1 MKALRSEVDQLHA
14 QLCKG
19 LASTNRIL
27 ILYALADQALSVSN
41 LAETLEM
48 PQPTVSRH
56 LKVLRGSRI
65 VSDERKG
72 QSVIYSLTDRRGI
85 EALDL
90 LRQVLADSLRE
101 QSVLADSADRDL

>member
-27 ILYALADQALSVSN
+27 ILYALADQALNVSD

-56 LKVLRGSRI
+56 LKVLRDSRI
-65 VSDERKG
+65 VHDERQG
-72 QSVIYSLTDRRGI
+72 QSVVYSLADRRVI

>member
-1 MKALRSEVDQLHA
+1 MKGLRHEVDQLHA

-19 LASTNRIL
+19 LASSNRIL
-27 ILYALADQALSVSN
+27 ILYALADKPLNVTD
-41 LAETLEM
+41 LAEGLNM

-56 LKVLRGSRI
+56 LKVLRESRI
-65 VSDERKG
+65 VNDEREG
-72 QSVIYSLTDRRGI
+72 QSVVYSLADQRVI

-101 QSVLADSADRDL
+101 QSVLADSAERDL